1 MVSAITTMNTA
12 AQQPATAFRFNPFA
26 SGFIDDP
33 YPTFRWMR
41 ENDPVH
47 KYRTLIDDAWILTR
61 HADIRAVLT
70 DKRFGI
76 EDLDARVVQKIP
88 FMQKD
93 APSLRRLGSAL
104 GSWLFSLNPP
114 DHGRLR
120 HIVSRDFTA
129 AALARVRPVAETF
142 VDDAFATLLL
152 DGSFDLM
159 VQIARPLPAVV
170 TAAVLGLQSDR
181 IGELITC
188 SERLFS
194 IFEQPITFDGYR
206 SMGEAADTFREFFE
220 AEFAARAS
228 EAPKNDLLGKLLLAC
243 GKALSH
249 DEVIAF
255 SAMLFSVG
263 QETTENYIGNSALAL
278 LRQRDQFDA
287 LVADPAMI
295 PAAALELARYDS
307 AVQFISR
314 VPLEDVEIGGHTL
327 RRNDRVYLALGAAN
341 RDPDAFDAPDDL
353 DLARSETSNLPFGS
367 GIHFCLGSALAR
379 LMVEV
384 VLERLV
390 RYPSIAIDDAGLVRR
405 RTVVL
410 RGIRT
415 LPLHL
420 PERTV
425 GAGG

>member
-1 MVSAITTMNTA
+1 MSAA
-12 AQQPATAFRFNPFA
+12 ADQPATAFRFNPFA

-47 KYRTLIDDAWILTR
+47 RYRTLVDDAWILTR

-76 EDLDARVVQKIP
+76 DNLGARVVQKIP

-93 APSLRRLGSAL
+93 APSLRRLGAAL

-114 DHGRLR
+114 DHSRLR
-120 HIVSRDFTA
+120 HVVSRDFTA
-129 AALARVRPVAETF
+129 AALARVRPVAEAF
-142 VDDAFATLLL
+142 VDDAFATLLR
-152 DGSFDLM
+152 DGRFDLM
-159 VQIARPLPAVV
+159 TRIARPLPAVV
-170 TAAVLGLQSDR
+170 TAAVLGLQADR
-181 IGELITC
+181 IGELIAC

-220 AEFAARAS
+220 AEFAARAR
-228 EAPKNDLLGKLLLAC
+228 EAPKGDLLGKLLLAC
-243 GKALSH
+243 GEALSH

-278 LRQRDQFDA
+278 LRQRDQFDG
-287 LVADPAMI
+287 LVADPATI

-307 AVQFISR
+307 AVQFVTRIPS
-314 VPLEDVEIGGHTL
+314 EDVEIGGQTL
-327 RRNDRVYLALGAAN
+327 RRNNRVYLALGAAN
-341 RDPDAFDAPDDL
+341 RDPAAFDAPDDL
-353 DLARSETSNLPFGS
+353 DLARSESSNLPFGS

-390 RYPSIAIDDAGLVRR
+390 RHPSIAIDDAGVVRR
-405 RTVVL
+405 RTIVL
-410 RGIRT
+410 RGVRA

-420 PERTV
+420 PARTV

>member
-1 MVSAITTMNTA
+1 MNAVSN
-12 AQQPATAFRFNPFA
+12 QPGAAFRFNPFA
-26 SGFIDDP
+26 NDFIDDP
-33 YPTFRWMR
+33 YSTFRWMR

-47 KYRTLIDDAWILTR
+47 RYHTLADNAWILTR

-76 EDLDARVVQKIP
+76 DDLAARVVQKIP

-93 APSLRRLGSAL
+93 APALRRLGATI
-104 GSWLFSLNPP
+104 GSWLFFVNPP
-114 DHGRLR
+114 EHSRLR
-120 HIVSRDFTA
+120 QVVSRDFTA
-129 AALARVRPVAETF
+129 AALAHMRPVAEAF
-142 VDDAFATLLL
+142 VDDAFAALAR
-152 DGSFDLM
+152 DGGFDLM
-159 VQIARPLPAVV
+159 TQIARPLPTVI
-170 TAAVLGLQSDR
+170 TAELLGLQSDR
-181 IGELITC
+181 IGDLIAC
-188 SERLFS
+188 SEHLFS

-206 SMGEAADTFREFFE
+206 SMGVAADTFRKFFE

-228 EAPKNDLLGKLLLAC
+228 EAPKNDLIGKLLLASDSV
-243 GKALSH
+243 LSH

-263 QETTENYIGNSALAL
+263 QETTENYIGNGALAL

-287 LVADPAMI
+287 LVADPGMI

-314 VPLEDVEIGGHTL
+314 VPSEDVNIGGHTL
-327 RRNDRVYLALGAAN
+327 RSNDLVYLALGAAN
-341 RDPDAFDAPDDL
+341 RDPVAFDAPDAL
-353 DLARSETSNLPFGS
+353 DIARKETSNLPFGS

-390 RYPSIAIDDAGLVRR
+390 RYPSIAIDDAGVVRR
-405 RTVVL
+405 RTIAI
-410 RGIRT
+410 RGVRA
-415 LPLHL
+415 LPLYL

-425 GAGG
+425 GVNG

>member
-1 MVSAITTMNTA
+1 MSAA
-12 AQQPATAFRFNPFA
+12 ADRPVIAFRFNPFA
-26 SGFIDDP
+26 SDFIDDP

-47 KYRTLIDDAWILTR
+47 RYRTLADDAWILTR

-76 EDLDARVVQKIP
+76 DDLGARVVQKIP

-93 APSLRRLGSAL
+93 ALSLRRLGATL
-104 GSWLFSLNPP
+104 GSWLFFVNPP
-114 DHGRLR
+114 DHSRLR
-120 HIVSRDFTA
+120 YVVSRDFTA
-129 AALARVRPVAETF
+129 AAIARVRPVAEAF
-142 VDDAFATLLL
+142 VDDAFTALVR
-152 DGSFDLM
+152 DGGFDLM
-159 VQIARPLPAVV
+159 AQIARPLPTVV
-170 TAAVLGLQSDR
+170 TAAVLGLKSDS
-181 IGELITC
+181 IGELIAC
-188 SERLFS
+188 SECLFS

-206 SMGEAADTFREFFE
+206 SMAEAADTFRKFFE
-220 AEFAARAS
+220 AEFASRAS

-243 GKALSH
+243 GGALNH

-287 LVADPAMI
+287 LVADPATI

-314 VPLEDVEIGGHTL
+314 VPSEDVEIGGHTL

-341 RDPDAFDAPDDL
+341 RDPAAFDAPDNL
-353 DLARSETSNLPFGS
+353 DLARRETSNLPFGS

-379 LMVEV
+379 LIVEV

-390 RYPSIAIDDAGLVRR
+390 RHPTIAIDDTGIVRR
-405 RTVVL
+405 RAIVV
-410 RGIRT
+410 RGVRA

-420 PERTV
+420 PARTV